1 MKELNIGVIG
11 YGLRIGMIFAGLYKN
26 DMGVKINLTAI
37 CDPKGKE
44 GLAQKLT
51 ECEIDFS
58 NTHFIQISLKCWIVK
73 SWMVL

>member
-26 DMGVKINLTAI
+26 DMGIKVNLTAV

-44 GLAQKLT
+44 GLSEKLT
-51 ECEIDFS
+51 QSEIDFE
-58 NTHFIQISLKCWIVK
+58 NTRLKIK
-73 SWMVL
+73 AK